1 MGLFKEAAQQQSYL
15 KSGFYSEA
23 GAGKT
28 WTMSLLAI
36 GLHKLIKSTKPVY
49 FFDTEAGSD
58 YVLETLFKPAGV
70 KLFSVKSR
78 SFEDLMVAV
87 EEAEANADILIAESV
102 THVWDELQS
111 AYRKKQGITKLEF
124 QDWAILKPEWN
135 RFTTRYLNAKMH
147 IIIGGRSKDDYEYVQ
162 NERGKKELIVTG
174 NRMATEK
181 NMSYEPSLLVEMEKV
196 IDTKTGFWIPRA
208 WILKDRFGQIDGK
221 CFDKPTF
228 ETFLPHIKM
237 LNLGGTH
244 VGVDMS
250 RTSEALFSSDDGQAI
265 AKIRHDQAKWT
276 EEIESTLTAA
286 YPGRSSEETKK
297 KLDLLKMAFGGYS
310 WVMIKDMKP
319 EVLQTGLLKIREAIT
334 ADLATIAAN
343 GEAEPKKKEKV
354 KV

>member
-1 MGLFKEAAQQQSYL
+1 MSLFKEASQQQSYL

-78 SFEDLMVAV
+78 SFEDLMTAV
-87 EEAEANADILIAESV
+87 EEAEANSDVLIAESV

-111 AYRKKQGITKLEF
+111 AYRKKNGITKLEF

-147 IIIGGRSKDDYEYVQ
+147 IIIGGRSKDDYEYVAG
-162 NERGKKELIVTG
+162 RDGKKELIVTG

-196 IDTKTGFWIPRA
+196 IDQKTGFWIPRA
-208 WILKDRFGQIDGK
+208 WILKDRFGKIDGK
-221 CFDKPTF
+221 AFDKPTF
-228 ETFLPHIKM
+228 ETFLPHIQM
-237 LNLGGTH
+237 LNLGGVH

-250 RTSEALFSSDDGQAI
+250 RNSEGLFSSDDGKAVAEIRKKQAV
-265 AKIRHDQAKWT
+265 WT

-297 KLDLLKMAFGGYS
+297 KLDLLKMAFGGYA
-310 WVMIKDMKP
+310 WAMIKEMQP
-319 EVLQTGLLKIREAIT
+319 EVLQAGLLKIREAIT
-334 ADLATIAAN
+334 VDLAALAAN
-343 GEAEPKKKEKV
+343 GAKEKEPKGAKK
-354 KV
+354 

>member
-1 MGLFKEAAQQQSYL
+1 MSLFKEAAQQQSYL
-15 KSGFYSEA
+15 KAGIYSEA

-28 WTMSLLAI
+28 WTMSLIAI
-36 GLHKLIKSTKPVY
+36 GLHKFIKSQKPVY

-58 YVLETLFKPAGV
+58 YVLETLFKPAGI

-78 SFEDLMVAV
+78 SFEDLMVALA
-87 EEAEANADILIAESV
+87 EAEMNSDILIAESV

-111 AYRKKQGITKLEF
+111 AYRKKIGVTKLEF

-135 RFTTRYLNAKMH
+135 RFTTAYLNAKMH
-147 IIIGGRSKDDYEYVQ
+147 VIIGGRSKDDYEFIQ

-174 NRMATEK
+174 QRMATEK
-181 NMSYEPSLLVEMEKV
+181 NMSYEPSLLIEMEKV
-196 IDTKTGFWIPRA
+196 VDRKTNFWIPRA

-221 CFDKPTF
+221 AFDKPTF

-237 LNLGGTH
+237 LNLGGQH
-244 VGVDMS
+244 VGVDMT
-250 RTSEALFSSDDGQAI
+250 RTSEKLFEADDGKAI
-265 AKIRHDQAKWT
+265 AEIRHKQSVWT

-310 WVMIKDMKP
+310 WAMIKDMKP
-319 EVLQTGLLKIREAIT
+319 EVLQVGLLKIREAIT
-334 ADLATIAAN
+334 ADLAKVAED
-343 GEAEPKKKEKV
+343 GEPDKKKAKV
-354 KV
+354 TK